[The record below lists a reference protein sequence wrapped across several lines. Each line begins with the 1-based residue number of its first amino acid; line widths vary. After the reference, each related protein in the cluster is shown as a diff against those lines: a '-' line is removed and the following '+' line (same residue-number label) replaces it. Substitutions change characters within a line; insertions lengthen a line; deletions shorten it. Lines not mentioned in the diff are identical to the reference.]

1 MTSRSGSRPM
11 ISNDGMAMAP
21 ETIIGRPQSGS
32 PTVFQ
37 WFHGCPSIRR
47 SRRVSGMKR
56 ASLFVVVAMILAA
69 CAGSPS
75 SQPPEQSQAAGQ
87 SQAQGASQAPS
98 GGGGG
103 GGGSD
108 GAALAAAANAV
119 TDWCT
124 LMPADLVAELVP
136 GEAILQAEE
145 FPSRCTAS
153 NQVQA
158 LQVSYQGSSGAE
170 RGADATSIPGIA
182 EDAWLEPS
190 YPVDDAYLT
199 VILGPDPNGL
209 GSATLYVEMSGH
221 DGIDHGDDAVAVAKA
236 VIAQLR

>member
-1 MTSRSGSRPM
+1 
-11 ISNDGMAMAP
+11 
-21 ETIIGRPQSGS
+21 
-32 PTVFQ
+32 
-37 WFHGCPSIRR
+37 
-47 SRRVSGMKR
+47 MKR
-56 ASLFVVVAMILAA
+56 ASILIVVAILLAA
-69 CAGSPS
+69 CQGTGS
-75 SQPPEQSQAAGQ
+75 SQPPDQSQGAGQ
-87 SQAQGASQAPS
+87 SQAQGPSQAPS
-98 GGGGG
+98 AGGGGG
-103 GGGSD
+103 GGD

-158 LQVSYQGSSGAE
+158 LQVSYQEFSGAE
-170 RGADATSIPGIA
+170 PFPGAISVPGLG
-182 EDAWLEPS
+182 ETAWLEPD

-199 VILGPDPNGL
+199 VTLFTDPGGL
-209 GSATLYVEMSGH
+209 GASTLYVEMAGH
-221 DGIDHGDDAVAVAKA
+221 DGIDHRDDAIAVARA